1 MPNQQSLFDEIDGK
15 KYLQDCRVLAEDIA
29 RRKGHV
35 AQSDVNK
42 VYPRPTNL
50 HPNITGAIFRGNKKF
65 KMIGIRE
72 SLTGSRKKGIE
83 RIWTI
88 REETT

>member
-1 MPNQQSLFDEIDGK
+1 MTQQSLFDEIDGK
-15 KYLQDCRVLAEDIA
+15 KYLQDCRRLAEDIA
-29 RRKGHV
+29 RREGYV
-35 AQSDVNK
+35 CQSDLNK
-42 VYPRPTNL
+42 IIPRPGNL
-50 HPNITGAIFRGNKKF
+50 HPNITGSIFKRNKKF
-65 KMIGIRE
+65 KMIGSRE